1 MCSAP
6 GELKLRPF
14 LASWSPALS
23 CVSLSAKVGPPR
35 IDRPRVRWLREHWLP
50 CVGPVFCMHPIT
62 WIHGGCQAW
71 RKTCTGPNGPS
82 SASVSQVPSP
92 WCTEDRALPGALV
105 SCPELW
111 VQWQTEHQVP
121 HVCDGPVFHVDLI
134 TWVHR
139 RRASLSWHTPP
150 SAGMEG
156 ELFCPGGP
164 LVLSGI
170 VSSSPRRPPGIDWHR
185 WCLWRKTCL
194 WVAGSRP
201 VVVIQVPS
209 LGALKLRPFLV
220 SWSPALSCDGEPRG
234 RIALGLLAPG
244 QCPSARRPAP
254 SALKLRPSWCPGLL
268 H

>member
-170 VSSSPRRPPGIDWHR
+170 
-185 WCLWRKTCL
+185 
-194 WVAGSRP
+194 
-201 VVVIQVPS
+201 
-209 LGALKLRPFLV
+209 
-220 SWSPALSCDGEPRG
+220 DGEHRG
-234 RIALGLLAPG
+234 RIALGPLALD
-244 QCPSARRPAP
+244 QCLSATC
-254 SALKLRPSWCPGLL
+254 SASRAL
-268 H
+268 